1 MSVLTRRASFAA
13 AAGLVA
19 ATGSSLIAAEA
30 SAQPA
35 AGEVVGPRVI
45 ETPGLA
51 VPVRRDDDLIGY
63 VFVAI
68 RTVLTA
74 NVDVWVTRERNHF
87 LRDAYVRACFRQR
100 LVDPARPTE
109 MLQPLADNTFR
120 AAAAEVLGARAVQS
134 VSVIRAQALGSRVP
148 G

>member
-1 MSVLTRRASFAA
+1 MTFFTRRASFAA

-19 ATGSSLIAAEA
+19 ATASSLTANEA
-30 SAQPA
+30 SAQPNDGDVA
-35 AGEVVGPRVI
+35 GPRVI

-51 VPVRRDDDLIGY
+51 VPVRRDNDLIGY
-63 VFVAI
+63 VFVGI

-100 LVDPARPTE
+100 LVDPTRPTE
-109 MLQPLADNTFR
+109 MLQPLADNSFR

-134 VSVIRAQALGSRVP
+134 VAVIRAQALGSRFP